1 MKFFDAIFKKKKEA
15 ETTANTSVSKSK
27 EAQSLKE
34 LEGFLQKL
42 QESDHYIARSEYYEQ
57 VREYAETVS
66 FMRKMDEADMLVEF
80 CSKNGLSP
88 ENVRELCINYENI
101 VPFVDNINENYLSRR
116 KNKRKPLLP
125 TYSSAGQKRFDF
137 YIKLFRF
144 IMSPYIRDIHL
155 CHSV

>member
-1 MKFFDAIFKKKKEA
+1 MKFFDAIFKKKKET
-15 ETTANTSVSKSK
+15 ETTANTPVSKSK

-88 ENVRELCINYENI
+88 ENVRELCTNYENI
-101 VPFVDNINENYLSRR
+101 VSFVDNINENYL
-116 KNKRKPLLP
+116 
-125 TYSSAGQKRFDF
+125 
-137 YIKLFRF
+137 
-144 IMSPYIRDIHL
+144 
-155 CHSV
+155 

>member
-34 LEGFLQKL
+34 LEGVLQKL

-66 FMRKMDEADMLVEF
+66 FMRKMDEADMLGGDFAVKTD
-80 CSKNGLSP
+80 CLQ
-88 ENVRELCINYENI
+88 ENVRELM
-101 VPFVDNINENYLSRR
+101 
-116 KNKRKPLLP
+116 
-125 TYSSAGQKRFDF
+125 Q
-137 YIKLFRF
+137 
-144 IMSPYIRDIHL
+144 
-155 CHSV
+155 